1 MRRVTCVHW
10 REASGAEQAFLVHS
24 YGSAPCQFAVKEKK
38 EREHTAGIGVFILQK
53 RSIGTLSDSSV
64 SIHIEISIYYY

>member
-1 MRRVTCVHW
+1 MLR
-10 REASGAEQAFLVHS
+10 ASGH
-24 YGSAPCQFAVKEKK
+24 APEETGACQFAVKEKK